1 MRKRLLAP
9 LAAVLFTAT
18 LGAATR
24 PGDPP
29 ACVVARRWVA
39 AHRNALP
46 TTLPALSRQPMAR
59 RRAIYDVL
67 PAATRASLWRQQLED
82 VLRSNA
88 SLTGAQRATLREMI
102 AQLPTLVRHNPDD
115 AASLAL
121 RNRLIR
127 EFGSD
132 GYRQIFGTLGPPSAE
147 RNASGVLLPICAC
160 DRFTPCPEG
169 STCRIALC
177 SGNSGCGPFWS
188 DQCTGWC
195 KYAVTEAER

>member
-29 ACVVARRWVA
+29 ECVVAQRWVA

-67 PAATRASLWRQQLED
+67 PTATRASLWRQQLEG
-82 VLRSNA
+82 VLLSNA
-88 SLTGAQRATLREMI
+88 SLTDTQRATLGEMI
-102 AQLPTLVRHNPDD
+102 AQLPTLVRHNPDR

-121 RNRLIR
+121 RDRLIR
-127 EFGSD
+127 EFGRD
-132 GYRQIFGTLGPPSAE
+132 GYGQIFGTLGPRSAE
-147 RNASGVLLPICAC
+147 HDANGVLQPSCNCELLDIDGECPSGRTCSPTLC
-160 DRFTPCPEG
+160 NFT
-169 STCRIALC
+169 
-177 SGNSGCGPFWS
+177 SGCGPFWNS
-188 DQCTGWC
+188 TCVGFC
-195 KYAVTEAER
+195 KLT

>member
-18 LGAATR
+18 LGSATR

-29 ACVVARRWVA
+29 ECVVAHRWVA

-67 PAATRASLWRQQLED
+67 PAATRASLWRQQLEG
-82 VLRSNA
+82 VLRSDA

-102 AQLPTLVRHNPDD
+102 AQLPTLVRPDPD
-115 AASLAL
+115 RAASVAL
-121 RNRLIR
+121 RDRLIR
-127 EFGSD
+127 EFGRD
-132 GYRQIFGTLGPPSAE
+132 GYRQIFGTLGPRPAE
-147 RNASGVLLPICAC
+147 HDANGVLIGLCNCDPFDGGCASGY
-160 DRFTPCPEG
+160 T
-169 STCRIALC
+169 C
-177 SGNSGCGPFWS
+177 SGNRCTFTSGCGPFWNS
-188 DQCTGWC
+188 QCTGIC
-195 KYAVTEAER
+195 KPL